1 MQLRTHRGQRDT
13 EWSHARL
20 LGPWVLLT
28 AGLCTSSQTFTS
40 SSSLVSISTAACFT
54 GAFDCPKMAPFPLPP
69 PSLMPRNPICK
80 SPPFLEIL
88 NPLLSTWSLQWF
100 YASLAL
106 KITNFRQP
114 LCWIFST
121 MGCEILIGILK
132 MHSVM
137 PACPWTWC
145 CSLLSPRNG
154 GGGGGGD
161 RDDDGGGVGSDD
173 DDGGGW

>member
-1 MQLRTHRGQRDT
+1 MKPCEVIGPLGASHSRRLHLFTDISTEQLPGQHRHRCLFHRCL
-13 EWSHARL
+13 WL
-20 LGPWVLLT
+20 
-28 AGLCTSSQTFTS
+28 SSNGSIS
-40 SSSLVSISTAACFT
+40 SSSLV
-54 GAFDCPKMAPFPLPP
+54 
-69 PSLMPRNPICK
+69 PRNPICK

-88 NPLLSTWSLQWF
+88 NPLLPTWSLQWF

-114 LCWIFST
+114 PCWIFST
-121 MGCEILIGILK
+121 VGCEILRSLLK

-154 GGGGGGD
+154 GGGD
-161 RDDDGGGVGSDD
+161 RDDDHGGSGSDD
-173 DDGGGW
+173 DDGGVC